1 MAGRTKVVAQ
11 GLTLAAVAGLL
22 VLLVWKVV
30 HDERSD
36 VPRQVARGARPMAPS
51 FALPRLDREG
61 DLSLASLRGKAVIV
75 NFWAS
80 WCDPC
85 REEAP
90 VLERAWRE
98 HRDAGLVV
106 VGVDANDFKGDA
118 RAFARRN
125 RMTYPIV
132 HDARAG
138 SLGDYGVKALPETF
152 VVDRRGRI
160 IGQIAG
166 QIDSNDEMLARFDS
180 FVARALR
187 RS

>member
-36 VPRQVARGARPMAPS
+36 VPGQVARGATPMAPS

-61 DLSLASLRGKAVIV
+61 ELSLASLRGKAVIV

-85 REEAP
+85 KAETPILDRAHRTLQSSGRGT
-90 VLERAWRE
+90 VLGVTYDDSSSASLQFAKDNAMSFPSV
-98 HRDAGLVV
+98 RD
-106 VGVDANDFKGDA
+106 VGTKLAK
-118 RAFARRN
+118 R
-125 RMTYPIV
+125 
-132 HDARAG
+132 
-138 SLGDYGVKALPETF
+138 YGTNKIPETF
-152 VVDRRGRI
+152 VIDRAGRI
-160 IGQIAG
+160 VDVFRG
-166 QIDSNDEMLARFDS
+166 QIDQQFMD
-180 FVARALR
+180 RALAKAG
-187 RS
+187 